1 MTTAIVFYGEAVQG
15 EFFAE
20 TEAEDGS
27 RYESALTL
35 NPDATYTIA
44 VKKDGEDAYQEA
56 GTFAVEAS
64 MAGTSLVLTAQD
76 GTVSTGMVSETINVN
91 HNIDAAFNTLGF
103 KYAK

>member
-1 MTTAIVFYGEAVQG
+1 
-15 EFFAE
+15 
-20 TEAEDGS
+20 
-27 RYESALTL
+27 
-35 NPDATYTIA
+35 
-44 VKKDGEDAYQEA
+44 
-56 GTFAVEAS
+56 